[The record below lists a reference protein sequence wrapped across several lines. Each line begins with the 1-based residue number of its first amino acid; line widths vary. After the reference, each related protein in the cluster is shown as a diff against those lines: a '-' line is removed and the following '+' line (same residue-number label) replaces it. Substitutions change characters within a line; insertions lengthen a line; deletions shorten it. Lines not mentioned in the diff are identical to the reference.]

1 MKFPQPWSPGRLI
14 AVDHGSRSV
23 KLLLVQGDAGS
34 LRVLDHKIVDLQ
46 EEGLLASEEIQRHL
60 SGLLEAWGDWP
71 IAITLPAHLSFA
83 QILDLPAGGETEIP
97 KVIEE
102 QTGRLRGFS
111 NSPLVYD
118 AVALKPYAKLQKPYF
133 ITIAREEDVDQHIKR
148 VTAAVNEVRDV
159 ASFAAALVNA
169 HLQLQAGIRNGLL
182 VDFGASA
189 TVVAGIREGQSVFAS
204 SFALGRNALAD
215 ALAGA
220 RKIAVSEAEAQ
231 LRSQDFFGPA
241 HPLPALIA
249 VADNWLD
256 QLRKLLD
263 DARKQHGDW
272 LPTGQP
278 VPVTL
283 SGGALRVPGLL
294 EYLRSRAGFA
304 FALWPSLPGPAETLR
319 LSDFAAAYGT
329 AVKAFRQPPEA
340 PSLLPPPL
348 RAHRHHLRQMAR
360 ANVAAMVSLILA
372 ALLLI
377 LATWHKASLLVRKR
391 GLTRK
396 AEAAQ
401 VQVRQLETLAQQRDL
416 AFVRHW
422 PLLERQERTLDLLHT
437 LRVLQQSRARH
448 DFWCVLL
455 ADSESY
461 SRGTTLPTVVTN
473 RFGQTNTLTLAE
485 DQLAKPSFVIELC
498 VPSQGDQA
506 LKIVGDVVSEL
517 RKDPRFSRVDSL
529 PAAQR
534 RALVDPKVVIPDRHF
549 AVLVDMADLGWRNL
563 FQTVRLADPL
573 VNGTN
578 TLRRPSGWPSPRAR
592 TAPPN
597 PPYYGPPA
605 TPQPDA

>member
-182 VDFGASA
+182 VDFGASV
-189 TVVAGIREGQSVFAS
+189 TVVAGIREGQGVFAS

-329 AVKAFRQPPEA
+329 AVKAFRQPQEA

-473 RFGQTNTLTLAE
+473 RFGQTNTLALAE

-529 PAAQR
+529 PVAQR